1 MKTTRQRLLNIV
13 ITLSVAINLVMLGG
27 IGYLAL
33 LDNHVKSIYSAM
45 NSPVVVY
52 IPKAMEPSSIKTL
65 IKPSATP

>member
-33 LDNHVKSIYSAM
+33 LDNHVNHVYSAM

-52 IPKAMEPSSIKTL
+52 IPTAMEVTSIKAL
-65 IKPSATP
+65 IKSPATP